1 MKVSAPI
8 VISGAVSP
16 IARESARI
24 VPVRMPGSAAG
35 STTRQTTCERVAPS
49 A

>member
-16 IARESARI
+16 SARDTPMI
-24 VPVRMPGSAAG
+24 TPVSTPGSAAG
-35 STTRQTTCERVAPS
+35 ST
-49 A
+49 